1 MRREEDVPR
10 GKQAG
15 DLLRG
20 GRLVLVYVHRGT
32 LEFSGIERVDKIA
45 RLARHCPDWDFD
57 LIGTDPAEIP
67 DPPGNL
73 RIHGARTRADYLP
86 VMARADVAIGP
97 LALHRKRLTEASALK
112 VAEYLA
118 YGIPVILGCAEAAFP
133 HGAPFLLQIPNEEDN
148 VEVALPAIRAFVEAQ
163 RGRRVARK
171 DLAAID
177 TGSVERERLATVL
190 RMTGI
195 R

>member
-1 MRREEDVPR
+1 MCSS
-10 GKQAG
+10 
-15 DLLRG
+15 DL
-20 GRLVLVYVHRGT
+20 
-32 LEFSGIERVDKIA
+32 
-45 RLARHCPDWDFD
+45 
-57 LIGTDPAEIP
+57 
-67 DPPGNL
+67 
-73 RIHGARTRADYLP
+73 
-86 VMARADVAIGP
+86 